1 MKYICILYY
10 IIYNTILIIKLNN
23 KLKVML
29 TLNVNGTQGA
39 FTLNLP
45 TSLSD
50 ITEEYINNV
59 TSHIEVDTNYTAIGV
74 VFREKLS
81 TLVLA
86 SRKNKKNSD
95 IAAIPIFVKAG
106 KTDSELINKLNVG
119 EKLIIAPSDIMLGHH
134 LSAPANLLTIN
145 TVLSIMEGDVDV
157 YNKVIGIQEPCYF
170 IEFKLVPN
178 CSIHGAYKACCNNY
192 INPFVV
198 RTGETKKN
206 NIIMPS
212 TPKVIV

>member
-1 MKYICILYY
+1 
-10 IIYNTILIIKLNN
+10 
-23 KLKVML
+23 ML

-45 TSLSD
+45 TTLSD
-50 ITEEYINNV
+50 ITEEYITNV
-59 TSHIEVDTNYTAIGV
+59 TSHIEVDANYTAIGI

-106 KTDSELINKLNVG
+106 KTDSELINKLGVG
-119 EKLIIAPSDIMLGHH
+119 EKLIIAPSDIMLGYH
-134 LSAPANLLTIN
+134 LSTPTNLLTIN
-145 TVLSIMEGDVDV
+145 NILSIIEGDTEI
-157 YNKVIGIQEPCYF
+157 YNKVIGIQEYCYF

-178 CSIHGAYKACCNNY
+178 CNIHGVYKDNCNKY
-192 INPFVV
+192 ANPFVIK
-198 RTGETKKN
+198 TGETNKN

>member
-1 MKYICILYY
+1 
-10 IIYNTILIIKLNN
+10 
-23 KLKVML
+23 ML

-45 TSLSD
+45 TTLSD
-50 ITEEYINNV
+50 ITKEYITNV
-59 TSHIEVDTNYTAIGV
+59 TSHIEVDANYTAIGI

-81 TLVLA
+81 TLVLD

-106 KTDSELINKLNVG
+106 KTDSELINKLDVG

-134 LSAPANLLTIN
+134 LSTPTNLLTIN
-145 TVLSIMEGDVDV
+145 NILSIIEGDTEI
-157 YNKVIGIQEPCYF
+157 YNKVIGIQESCYF

-178 CSIHGAYKACCNNY
+178 CNIHGSYKDNCSNY
-192 INPFVV
+192 ANPFVI

>member
-1 MKYICILYY
+1 
-10 IIYNTILIIKLNN
+10 
-23 KLKVML
+23 ML

-45 TSLSD
+45 TTLSD
-50 ITEEYINNV
+50 IKKEYITNV
-59 TSHIEVDTNYTAIGV
+59 TSHIEVDANYTVVGV

-106 KTDSELINKLNVG
+106 KTDSELINKLDVG

-134 LSAPANLLTIN
+134 LSAPVNLLTIN
-145 TVLSIMEGDVDV
+145 NILNIIEGDTEI
-157 YNKVIGIQEPCYF
+157 YNKVMGIQESCYF

-178 CSIHGAYKACCNNY
+178 CSIHGAYKNGCNNY
-192 INPFVV
+192 TNPFVIKI
-198 RTGETKKN
+198 GETKKN

-212 TPKVIV
+212 TPKIIV

>member
-1 MKYICILYY
+1 MYIILYY
-10 IIYNTILIIKLNN
+10 IYNTILIIKLNN
-23 KLKVML
+23 KLKIML

-45 TSLSD
+45 TTLSD
-50 ITEEYINNV
+50 ITKEYITDV
-59 TSHIEVDTNYTAIGV
+59 TSHIEVDANYTVVGV

-81 TLVLA
+81 TLMLA

-106 KTDSELINKLNVG
+106 KTTSELINKLDVG

-145 TVLSIMEGDVDV
+145 TILSVMEGDSEI

-178 CSIHGAYKACCNNY
+178 CSIHGAYKNYCNNDV
-192 INPFVV
+192 NPFVV
-198 RTGETKKN
+198 RTGDAKKN

-212 TPKVIV
+212 TPKIIV